1 MELLSAPGLAGIAI
15 LAVQPK
21 ERAAVLACLE
31 TPAGKPCRVESGQ
44 APLRALMRLDGHV
57 VDDVLVVAR
66 SHERLEL
73 HVHGAP
79 AVLDQ
84 LDRHFGVAIV
94 AAHSPAELL
103 LREALCPEQFS
114 LAVEQLQFDF
124 AAELDALRVLPVAD
138 RAREISAAQER
149 SRVAQALVEPVRVAL
164 IGQQNAGKSSLFNRL
179 LFRERALTGATPG
192 LTRDAIAE
200 VTTLAGYPYELVDT
214 AGEGRAESNLD
225 AAAIESG
232 RSWRSGAFLIL
243 VVDGSLGPQ
252 GSDRELAA
260 ISDLVVS
267 SKSDLVQADWPVG
280 MARDVEISAHHD
292 SAEAARAALGGLLAR
307 LRGLPVSGSGI
318 AAGPDVCNG
327 FGQLGG
333 FAALNEV
340 ERQQLIVL
348 DADCSAGPSS
358 A

>member
-15 LAVQPK
+15 LAVKPS
-21 ERAAVLACLE
+21 ERMAVISCLE
-31 TPAGKPCRVESGQ
+31 TPSGKPCRVLPGQ
-44 APLRALMRLDGHV
+44 APMRALMRLNGHV

-66 SHERLEL
+66 SQERLEL

-79 AVLDQ
+79 AILDQ
-84 LDRHFGVAIV
+84 LDQHFGVAIV

-103 LREALCPEQFS
+103 LREALCPEQFA

-124 AAELDALRVLPVAD
+124 AAELEALRGLPAAD
-138 RAREISAAQER
+138 RARKISAARER
-149 SRVAQALVEPVRVAL
+149 SRVAQALVEPVRVAM

-214 AGEGRAESNLD
+214 AGEGRAESTLD

-232 RSWRSGAFLIL
+232 RSWRSGAILVL

-267 SKSDLVQADWPVG
+267 SKSDLGQAAWPAG
-280 MARDVEISAHHD
+280 MARDIQISAHHD
-292 SAEAARAALGGLLAR
+292 SAEVARAALGGLLAR
-307 LRGLPVSGSGI
+307 LRGLPV
-318 AAGPDVCNG
+318 AGAETATETGLRHG

>member
-15 LAVQPK
+15 LAVQPS
-21 ERAAVLACLE
+21 ERIAVIACLE
-31 TPAGKPCRVESGQ
+31 TPSGKPCRVLPGK
-44 APLRALMRLDGHV
+44 APIRALMRIDGHV

-66 SHERLEL
+66 SEERLEL

-79 AVLDQ
+79 AVLEQ
-84 LDRHFGVAIV
+84 LDQHFGVAVV
-94 AAHSPAELL
+94 AAYSPAELL
-103 LREALCPEQFS
+103 LREALCPEQFA

-124 AAELDALRVLPVAD
+124 AAELAALRALPVAD
-138 RAREISAAQER
+138 RAREVAAARER

-200 VTTLAGYPYELVDT
+200 VTTLSGYPYELVDT
-214 AGEGRAESNLD
+214 AGEGQAESTLD

-232 RSWRSGAFLIL
+232 RSWRSGALLVL

-267 SKSDLVQADWPVG
+267 SKSDLGQAAWPVG
-280 MARDVEISAHHD
+280 LARDAEISAHHD
-292 SAEAARAALGGLLAR
+292 SAEAARSTLGSLLAR
-307 LRGLPVSGSGI
+307 FRGLPVTGSKS
-318 AAGPDVCNG
+318 AAGVDAG
-327 FGQLGG
+327 HAFGRLGG

-340 ERQQLIVL
+340 DRQQLIAL